1 MVNENLGRVTHKNN
15 ILGVVIAL
23 LIGSLVGAV
32 TMLLLAPQ
40 SGKDTRTQIQNK
52 GIELRDRTSGMVEDA
67 ISSLRQVK
75 EKITMGGHQKD
86 EELFQPG

>member
-23 LIGSLVGAV
+23 LVGSLVGAV

-40 SGKDTRTQIQNK
+40 SGKDTRTQIQSK

-75 EKITMGGHQKD
+75 EKITMGGHQED

>member
-1 MVNENLGRVTHKNN
+1 MVNENLGRATHKNN

-40 SGKDTRTQIQNK
+40 SGKDTRTQIQEK